1 MKNTFD
7 FDSFKDEAKAK
18 LKSGETDLLGKD
30 GVLTPLLKNFLEECL
45 DGEIEDHLGKSEK
58 TNRKNGRGKKQVK
71 TSLGSLEINP
81 PRDRSGSFEPQLIQ
95 KRQTTLGTGL
105 DKQIIT
111 LYSKGS
117 SYEDISS
124 YLHEMY
130 DLDISSSAIGRITD
144 KIIPLVQEWQSRP
157 LSTVYPIVWLDAI
170 HYKVRE
176 DGRVITKAVYSIIGA
191 NNEGYKEVLGLYLG
205 ENEGARF
212 WLRVLTDLQ
221 DRGVED
227 IFIACIDN
235 LNGFAE
241 AIETVFPQTDV
252 QLCVIHQVRN
262 AQKYLSWRDY
272 KVFLRDLKLVY
283 KADTLTAAE
292 KALNDLELTWGSK
305 YPKVIKSWR
314 NNWSRLSAY
323 YKYSKPI
330 RKLIYTTNPIE
341 SFHRQLRKITKT
353 KGAFTSDNA
362 LMKLLYLGQESIVD
376 KWSKKKMFGW
386 NIIYNQ
392 LTIIFDDRMT

>member
-18 LKSGETDLLGKD
+18 LKSGETDLLGKG

-45 DGEIEDHLGKSEK
+45 DGELEDHLDTSEK
-58 TNRKNGRGKKQVK
+58 SNRKNGRGKKRVK

-105 DKQIIT
+105 DRQIIT

-130 DLDISSSAIGRITD
+130 DLEISSSAIGRITD

-157 LSTVYPIVWLDAI
+157 LSAVYPIVWLDAI

-176 DGRVITKAVYSIIGA
+176 DGRVITKAVYSIIGT

-227 IFIACIDN
+227 ILIACIDN

-262 AQKYLSWRDY
+262 AQKYLSWKDY
-272 KVFLRDLKLVY
+272 KVFLRDLKMVY
-283 KADTLTAAE
+283 KADTLNAAE
-292 KALNDLELTWGSK
+292 KALNELELTWEAK
-305 YPKVIKSWR
+305 YPKVIESWR
-314 NNWSRLSAY
+314 RNWVRLSAY
-323 YKYSKPI
+323 YKYPKPI

-362 LMKLLYLGQESIVD
+362 LMKLLYLGQESIAD
-376 KWSKKKMFGW
+376 KWSQKTMFGW
-386 NIIYNQ
+386 KIIYNQ
-392 LTIIFDDRMT
+392 LSIIFEERMT

>member
-1 MKNTFD
+1 MQDKFD
-7 FDSFKDEAKAK
+7 FETFKRDAKSK
-18 LKSGETDLLGKD
+18 LKSGDLDLLGKD

-45 DGEIEDHLGKSEK
+45 DGELEDHLDKSEK
-58 TNRKNGRGKKQVK
+58 NNRKNGRGKKRVK
-71 TSLGSLEINP
+71 TSLGSVDINP
-81 PRDRSGSFEPQLIQ
+81 PRDRSGSFEPRLIP
-95 KRQTTLGTGL
+95 KRQTTLGSGL
-105 DKQIIT
+105 DKQILT

-117 SYEDISS
+117 SYEDISA

-130 DLDISSSAIGRITD
+130 DLDVSSSAIGRITD

-157 LSTVYPIVWLDAI
+157 LSEVYPIVWLDAI

-176 DGRVITKAVYSIIGA
+176 DGRVITKAVYSIIGT
-191 NNEGYKEVLGLYLG
+191 NSDGYKEVLGLYLG

-212 WLRVLTDLQ
+212 WLQVLTDLQ

-227 IFIACIDN
+227 ILIACIDN

-262 AQKYLSWRDY
+262 AQKYLSWKDY
-272 KVFLRDLKLVY
+272 KIFLKDLKQVY

-292 KALNDLELTWGSK
+292 KALNELELTWGSK
-305 YPKVIKSWR
+305 YPKIIESWR
-314 NNWSRLSAY
+314 RNWSRLSAY
-323 YKYSKPI
+323 YQYPKPI

-341 SFHRQLRKITKT
+341 SFHKQLRKITKT

-362 LMKLLYLGQESIVD
+362 LMKLLYLGQEAIAE
-376 KWSKKKMFGW
+376 KWSKKTMFGW
-386 NIIYNQ
+386 NTIYNQ
-392 LTIIFDDRMT
+392 LSIIFDERMP

>member
-18 LKSGETDLLGKD
+18 LKSGETDLLGKG

-45 DGEIEDHLGKSEK
+45 DGELEDHLDTGEKS
-58 TNRKNGRGKKQVK
+58 NRKNGRGKKRVK
-71 TSLGSLEINP
+71 TSLGSVEINP

-95 KRQTTLGTGL
+95 KRQTTLGAGL
-105 DKQIIT
+105 DRQIIT

-130 DLDISSSAIGRITD
+130 DLEISSSAIGRITD

-176 DGRVITKAVYSIIGA
+176 DGRVITKAVYSIIGT

-227 IFIACIDN
+227 ILIACIDN

-241 AIETVFPQTDV
+241 AIETVFPQADV

-262 AQKYLSWRDY
+262 AQKYLSWKDY
-272 KVFLRDLKLVY
+272 KVFLKDLKMVY
-283 KADTLTAAE
+283 KADTLVAAE
-292 KALNDLELTWGSK
+292 KALNELELTWGAK
-305 YPKVIKSWR
+305 YPKVIESWR
-314 NNWSRLSAY
+314 RNWVRLSAY
-323 YKYSKPI
+323 YKYPKPI

-362 LMKLLYLGQESIVD
+362 LMKLLYLGQESIAD
-376 KWSKKKMFGW
+376 KWSQKTMFGW
-386 NIIYNQ
+386 NTIYNQ
-392 LTIIFDDRMT
+392 LSIIFEERMT

>member
-1 MKNTFD
+1 MKKTFD

-18 LKSGETDLLGKD
+18 LKTGESDLLGKD

-45 DGEIEDHLGKSEK
+45 DGELEEHLENTEK

-105 DKQIIT
+105 DKQILT

-124 YLHEMY
+124 YLLEMY

-144 KIIPLVQEWQSRP
+144 KIIPLVQDWQSRP
-157 LSTVYPIVWLDAI
+157 LSSVYPIVWLDAI

-176 DGRVITKAVYSIIGA
+176 DGRVITKAVYSIIGT

-221 DRGVED
+221 DRGVND
-227 IFIACIDN
+227 ILIACIDN

-241 AIETVFPQTDV
+241 AVEAVFPQTDV

-262 AQKYLSWRDY
+262 AQKYLSWKDY
-272 KVFLRDLKLVY
+272 RVFLKELKMVY
-283 KADTLTAAE
+283 KADTLVAAE
-292 KALNDLELTWGSK
+292 KALNELELTWGAK
-305 YPKVIKSWR
+305 YPKVIESWR
-314 NNWSRLSAY
+314 RNWDRLSAY
-323 YKYSKPI
+323 YKYPKPI
-330 RKLIYTTNPIE
+330 RRLIYTTNPIE
-341 SFHRQLRKITKT
+341 SFHRQLRKVTKT
-353 KGAFTSDNA
+353 KGSFTSDNA
-362 LMKLLYLGQESIVD
+362 LMKLLYLSLIH
-376 KWSKKKMFGW
+376 
-386 NIIYNQ
+386 I
-392 LTIIFDDRMT
+392 